1 MDAADKAA
9 AVRQQLAAAKVKCE
23 CPGCSAQATGARK
36 VGKTMPYLCDEHLAD
51 PAAVAMAE
59 QRLRDAE
66 HRSKYP
72 NGLTMEEWLGV
83 KD

>member
-1 MDAADKAA
+1 MNETEKAA
-9 AVRQQLAAAKVKCE
+9 AVREELAAAGVKCE
-23 CPGCSAQATGARK
+23 RPGCSAQATGARK

-51 PAAVAMAE
+51 PAALGMAE

-66 HRSKYP
+66 HRSRYP
-72 NGLTMEEWLGV
+72 NGLTKEEYLKV